1 MTDAKG
7 FDFTQFVPGFDFLK
21 KLGSGGGAASAATP
35 AWVAPTL
42 DPAELDRRIQEL
54 KTVHFW
60 LDQNTKAVSATIQ
73 ALEVQRMTLNALQGM
88 NVSLSEMAD
97 SLKIKPETFAT
108 PSFASPGAEA
118 TPASAFAAATE
129 APAPGT
135 PKPAAQP
142 KAKKKRAAAKP
153 EAEAEAAATAQVD
166 PGQWWG
172 ALTQQFQNIAQ
183 TAMSE
188 MSKNAATHPGAP
200 VAAKPAATAPRPA
213 ARASASGKP
222 ARAQRQTK
230 TPRPRA

>member
-21 KLGSGGGAASAATP
+21 KLGSSGTAASTATP
-35 AWVAPTL
+35 GWVAPTL

-108 PSFASPGAEA
+108 PSFASSAAEA
-118 TPASAFAAATE
+118 APASAFAPDSEAA
-129 APAPGT
+129 APSR
-135 PKPAAQP
+135 PKSAAKP

-153 EAEAEAAATAQVD
+153 ETAAPDSPQVD
-166 PGQWWG
+166 PAQWWG

-183 TAMSE
+183 TAMGD
-188 MSKNAATHPGAP
+188 MAKNAATHPGAP
-200 VAAKPAATAPRPA
+200 DAVKPAANASRKG
-213 ARASASGKP
+213 ARAKTP
-222 ARAQRQTK
+222 AK
-230 TPRPRA
+230 TPRQRA

>member
-21 KLGSGGGAASAATP
+21 KLGSGGTTASAATP
-35 AWVAPTL
+35 GWVAPTL

-73 ALEVQRMTLNALQGM
+73 ALEVQRMTLSALQGM

-108 PSFASPGAEA
+108 PSFTEA
-118 TPASAFAAATE
+118 
-129 APAPGT
+129 APAPEAAASST
-135 PKPAAQP
+135 AKASAKPSAKPA
-142 KAKKKRAAAKP
+142 AKKKRSSAQP
-153 EAEAEAAATAQVD
+153 ESQAAATSQVD

-188 MSKNAATHPGAP
+188 MSKNAAAHPGAP
-200 VAAKPAATAPRPA
+200 DEVKAASTTRTAPAPKTAKVSGRAPA
-213 ARASASGKP
+213 KRKRA
-222 ARAQRQTK
+222 
-230 TPRPRA
+230 

>member
-1 MTDAKG
+1 MTDPKG

-21 KLGSGGGAASAATP
+21 KLGSGGAASAATP

-108 PSFASPGAEA
+108 PSFAESAP
-118 TPASAFAAATE
+118 TPAAAARSGSTQDS
-129 APAPGT
+129 AKPS
-135 PKPAAQP
+135 PK
-142 KAKKKRAAAKP
+142 AAAKKP
-153 EAEAEAAATAQVD
+153 RAKPQPQAEAAATAQVD

-183 TAMSE
+183 SAMSE

-200 VAAKPAATAPRPA
+200 QQAQAASTTRPA
-213 ARASASGKP
+213 AAPKAAKASGRTP
-222 ARAQRQTK
+222 AKRQRA
-230 TPRPRA
+230 

>member
-21 KLGSGGGAASAATP
+21 KLGSGGATATAATP
-35 AWVAPTL
+35 GWVAPTL

-108 PSFASPGAEA
+108 PSFAASAAEA
-118 TPASAFAAATE
+118 APASAFASKPEAA
-129 APAPGT
+129 APGSSKPAP
-135 PKPAAQP
+135 KP
-142 KAKKKRAAAKP
+142 KAKKKPAAAKP
-153 EAEAEAAATAQVD
+153 EADAPDAPQVD
-166 PGQWWG
+166 PAQWWG

-183 TAMSE
+183 TAMGD
-188 MSKNAATHPGAP
+188 MAKNAATHPGAP
-200 VAAKPAATAPRPA
+200 GAAKPAASASRTG
-213 ARASASGKP
+213 ARASGRS
-222 ARAQRQTK
+222 K
-230 TPRPRA
+230 TPRKRA

>member
-21 KLGSGGGAASAATP
+21 KLGSGGTAATAATP
-35 AWVAPTL
+35 GWVAPTL

-73 ALEVQRMTLNALQGM
+73 ALEVQRMTLSALQGM

-108 PSFASPGAEA
+108 PSFAEA
-118 TPASAFAAATE
+118 
-129 APAPGT
+129 APAPEGT
-135 PKPAAQP
+135 APSSPKPAAKP
-142 KAKKKRAAAKP
+142 KAKKKPAVKP
-153 EAEAEAAATAQVD
+153 EANADAAPQVD
-166 PGQWWG
+166 PAQWWG

-183 TAMSE
+183 TAMGD
-188 MSKNAATHPGAP
+188 MAKNAATHPGAP
-200 VAAKPAATAPRPA
+200 DEAKPAAGASRKGAP
-213 ARASASGKP
+213 ASGRSKP
-222 ARAQRQTK
+222 ARATSQAK
-230 TPRPRA
+230 TPRQRA

>member
-21 KLGSGGGAASAATP
+21 KLGSGGTAASAATP

-73 ALEVQRMTLNALQGM
+73 ALEVQRMTLSALQGM

-108 PSFASPGAEA
+108 PSFAEA
-118 TPASAFAAATE
+118 
-129 APAPGT
+129 APAPEAAS
-135 PKPAAQP
+135 PSSAKASAKPSAKPA
-142 KAKKKRAAAKP
+142 AKKKRAAAQTES
-153 EAEAEAAATAQVD
+153 EATTTQVD
-166 PGQWWG
+166 PSQWWG

-200 VAAKPAATAPRPA
+200 DDAKTAGSTAATRPA
-213 ARASASGKP
+213 RSGTRA
-222 ARAQRQTK
+222 K
-230 TPRPRA
+230 TPRKRA

>member
-21 KLGSGGGAASAATP
+21 KLGGAGATTSAATP
-35 AWVAPTL
+35 GWVAPTL

-108 PSFASPGAEA
+108 PSFAEA
-118 TPASAFAAATE
+118 
-129 APAPGT
+129 APAPEAAAPSS
-135 PKPAAQP
+135 PKPAAKP
-142 KAKKKRAAAKP
+142 KAKKQPATAKP
-153 EAEAEAAATAQVD
+153 EADTGAAGQVD
-166 PGQWWG
+166 PAQWWG

-183 TAMSE
+183 TAMSD
-188 MSKNAATHPGAP
+188 MAKNAATHPGAP
-200 VAAKPAATAPRPA
+200 DEVKPAAGASRKNAP
-213 ARASASGKP
+213 ASGRSKP
-222 ARAQRQTK
+222 ARATSQAK
-230 TPRPRA
+230 TPRQRA